1 MCFVAYGPQAQREA
15 FTVHFAVQYIE
26 AYHNCFLYI
35 AGVIPRSLP
44 ASACTQVPKFGLEVI
59 GKSMSMPEQQM
70 QHQQHLPQS
79 QSQQHPLS
87 QDIKK
92 ITTSVST
99 LRIPNQKPQSDKVH
113 SDTRVVCTST
123 GGQLKV
129 FFIID
134 GVLVSFLLSKLGPH
148 YGYVGCLSP

>member
-1 MCFVAYGPQAQREA
+1 MHFVL
-15 FTVHFAVQYIE
+15 F
-26 AYHNCFLYI
+26 I

-99 LRIPNQKPQSDKVH
+99 LRIPNQKPQSDKVLYIQSH
-113 SDTRVVCTST
+113 ARD
-123 GGQLKV
+123 
-129 FFIID
+129 
-134 GVLVSFLLSKLGPH
+134 
-148 YGYVGCLSP
+148 